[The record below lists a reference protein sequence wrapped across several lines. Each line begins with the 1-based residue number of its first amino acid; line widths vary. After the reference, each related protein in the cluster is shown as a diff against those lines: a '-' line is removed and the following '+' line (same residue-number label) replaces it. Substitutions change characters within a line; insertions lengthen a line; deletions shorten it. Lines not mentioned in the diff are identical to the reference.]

1 MENVYYD
8 NEIYA
13 NIKIFFYSI
22 RKKELWKFFSQTNDS
37 YPEDISELSHRS
49 LKLSLSSNSIQF
61 SPVIGL
67 IMLEFPSR
75 VFKNG
80 LDIFSLR
87 QDRVSKQVLG
97 KRNKSAQSKNKRRL
111 TKPAHACSL
120 IVEQIEQECMLKP
133 CIEFMYNIRL
143 SDMCSNMGCFR

>member
-13 NIKIFFYSI
+13 NIKIFYSI
-22 RKKELWKFFSQTNDS
+22 RKKELWKFFSQTSDS

-80 LDIFSLR
+80 LNIFSLR
-87 QDRVSKQVLG
+87 QDIVSKPVLG

-133 CIEFMYNIRL
+133 CIEFKYNIRL
-143 SDMCSNMGCFR
+143 SDLYSNMGCFR